1 MAKAMGTTENPAQTP
16 APTVLT
22 TGELSEVLGI
32 RHHQLVYLIE
42 TKQIPPP
49 RKTLLGRRLFYLQED
64 LAAIQERLRT
74 KIARK
79 V

>member
-1 MAKAMGTTENPAQTP
+1 MAKAIGTTQNQAPAP
-16 APTVLT
+16 GPTVLT

-64 LAAIQERLRT
+64 LATIQERLRT
-74 KIARK
+74 KAVRK
-79 V
+79 A

>member
-1 MAKAMGTTENPAQTP
+1 MAKTMGTTENPALAP
-16 APTVLT
+16 GPTVLT

-49 RKTLLGRRLFYLQED
+49 RKTLLGRRLFYIQED
-64 LAAIQERLRT
+64 LVVIQEQLRNRT
-74 KIARK
+74 TRK
-79 V
+79 S

>member
-1 MAKAMGTTENPAQTP
+1 MTKAIGTTQNPAPTQG
-16 APTVLT
+16 PTVLT

-74 KIARK
+74 KAVRK
-79 V
+79 A

>member
-1 MAKAMGTTENPAQTP
+1 MAKANWTTENTAPTP
-16 APTVLT
+16 GPTVLT
-22 TGELSEVLGI
+22 SGELAEVLGI

-64 LAAIQERLRT
+64 LAVIQERLRT
-74 KIARK
+74 RAARK
-79 V
+79 A